1 MGCNG
6 DAPNTKMPMNFT
18 GVTSWIRACAA
29 VAAGAAF
36 LPAAMAQGIYTCTD
50 SKGRRLTSDR
60 PIIECLDR
68 EQRVMNKDGSTRSVL
83 PPSLTADER
92 AELEARERRKAQD
105 RLAQQDMVRRDRML
119 LTRYPSEVEHR
130 RAREAA
136 LDDVRKA
143 VENSQRRIAELEKE
157 RKPLLAEA
165 EFYKGKALPAKLRQ
179 SIEFVDVAV
188 EAHQTL
194 ITNQQAEIQRINYIF
209 DQELDRLRRLWAG
222 VAPGTLPPQA
232 DETGGRTGG
241 GTRVR

>member
-6 DAPNTKMPMNFT
+6 GANDTKMPMKFAEA
-18 GVTSWIRACAA
+18 TSWFRACAA
-29 VAAGAAF
+29 FVACAAC
-36 LPAAMAQGIYTCTD
+36 LPAATAQGIYTCTD
-50 SKGRRLTSDR
+50 AKGRRLTSDR

-92 AELEARERRKAQD
+92 AELEAKERRKAQE
-105 RLAQQDMVRRDRML
+105 RLAQQDAVRRDRML
-119 LTRYPSEVEHR
+119 LTRYPTEDEHR

-143 VENSQRRIAELEKE
+143 VENSQKRIFELEKE
-157 RKPLLAEA
+157 RKPLLEEA
-165 EFYKGKALPAKLRQ
+165 EFYKGKPLPAKLRQ

-188 EAHQTL
+188 DAHKTL
-194 ITNQQAEIQRINYIF
+194 IANQQAEIQRINYIF
-209 DQELDRLRRLWAG
+209 DQELERLRRLWAG
-222 VAPGTLPPQA
+222 ATPGTLPPQA
-232 DETGGRTGG
+232 DETGNRNAT

>member
-1 MGCNG
+1 
-6 DAPNTKMPMNFT
+6 MPMNFT
-18 GVTSWIRACAA
+18 EATSWIRACAA

-222 VAPGTLPPQA
+222 AAPGTLPPQA

>member
-18 GVTSWIRACAA
+18 EATSWIRACAA

-157 RKPLLAEA
+157 RKPLLEEA

-222 VAPGTLPPQA
+222 AAPGTLPPQA